1 MERIHK
7 MASGHIFTDTSAWY
21 AYIDKS
27 DANHAAAVELVKNLD
42 RPLITSNYIF
52 DEILTLVKLRVGY
65 HIAIN
70 LGQKLW
76 NQEVAGLVRLT
87 KEDESRAWEIFVQ
100 YEDKGFSF
108 TDCTSFAIMERLK
121 IDTAFVFDD
130 HFIQYGK
137 LIVIPT

>member
-1 MERIHK
+1 
-7 MASGHIFTDTSAWY
+7 MASDPIFTDTSAWY

-27 DANHAAAVELVKNLD
+27 DADHAAAIKLVKNLD

-52 DEILTLVKLRVGY
+52 DEILTLVKLRMGY

-76 NQEVAGLVRLT
+76 SQEVAGLVRLT
-87 KEDESRAWEIFVQ
+87 KEDESRAWEIFIQ

-137 LIVIPT
+137 FIVILT

>member
-1 MERIHK
+1 
-7 MASGHIFTDTSAWY
+7 MASDPIFTDTSAWY

-27 DANHAAAVELVKNLD
+27 DADHAAAIKLVKNLD

-52 DEILTLVKLRVGY
+52 DEILTLVKLRMGY

-76 NQEVAGLVRLT
+76 SQEVAGLVRLT
-87 KEDESRAWEIFVQ
+87 KEDESRAWEIFIQ

-137 LIVIPT
+137 FIVIPT

>member
-1 MERIHK
+1 
-7 MASGHIFTDTSAWY
+7 MASSHIFTDTSAWY

-52 DEILTLVKLRVGY
+52 DEILM
-65 HIAIN
+65 
-70 LGQKLW
+70 
-76 NQEVAGLVRLT
+76 
-87 KEDESRAWEIFVQ
+87 S
-100 YEDKGFSF
+100 
-108 TDCTSFAIMERLK
+108 CTSFAIMERLK

-137 LIVIPT
+137 FIVIPT

>member
-1 MERIHK
+1 MT
-7 MASGHIFTDTSAWY
+7 SGPIFTDTSAWY

-27 DANHAAAVELVKNLD
+27 DADHAAAVKLVKNLN

-52 DEILTLVKLRVGY
+52 DETLTLVKLRIEY
-65 HIAIN
+65 HVAIN

-76 NQEVAGLVRLT
+76 GQEVASLARVT
-87 KEDESRAWEIFVQ
+87 EEDESKAWEIFVQ
-100 YEDKGFSF
+100 YKDKGFSF

-121 IDTAFVFDD
+121 IDTAFAFDD

-137 LIVIPT
+137 FVVIST

>member
-1 MERIHK
+1 
-7 MASGHIFTDTSAWY
+7 MASGPIFTDTSAWY

-27 DANHAAAVELVKNLD
+27 DTEHAAAVKLVKNLD

-52 DEILTLVKLRVGY
+52 DEVLTLVKLRIGY
-65 HIAIN
+65 HVAIN

-76 NQEVAGLVRLT
+76 GQEVASLVRVT
-87 KEDESRAWEIFVQ
+87 GEDESRAWETFVQ
-100 YEDKGFSF
+100 YKDKGFSF

-121 IDTAFVFDD
+121 IDTAFAFDD

-137 LIVIPT
+137 FVLIST

>member
-1 MERIHK
+1 
-7 MASGHIFTDTSAWY
+7 MASSHIFTDTSAWY

-27 DANHAAAVELVKNLD
+27 DSNHAAAVELVKNLD

-52 DEILTLVKLRVGY
+52 DEILTLVKLRMGY

-76 NQEVAGLVRLT
+76 NQEVAGLIRLT

-121 IDTAFVFDD
+121 IDTAFVFDN

-137 LIVIPT
+137 FIVIPT

>member
-1 MERIHK
+1 
-7 MASGHIFTDTSAWY
+7 MASGPVFIDTSAWY

-27 DANHAAAVELVKNLD
+27 DADHAAAVNLVKDLN

-52 DEILTLVKLRVGY
+52 DEILTLVKVRIGS

-70 LGQKLW
+70 LGRKLW
-76 NQEVAGLVRLT
+76 NQEVATLVRVT
-87 KEDESRAWEIFVQ
+87 EEDELRAWEIFVE

-108 TDCTSFAIMERLK
+108 TDCTSFAIMERLE
-121 IDTAFVFDD
+121 IDTAFTFDD

-137 LIVIPT
+137 FIVIPTYTTQK

>member
-1 MERIHK
+1 

-21 AYIDKS
+21 AHIDKS

-52 DEILTLVKLRVGY
+52 DEILTLVKLRMGY

-76 NQEVAGLVRLT
+76 NQEVAGLIRLT
-87 KEDESRAWEIFVQ
+87 KEDESKAWEIFVQ

-137 LIVIPT
+137 FIVIPT